1 MFLSLSMQNFRS
13 FKDETKLNFSV
24 TTPKSHM
31 PSHVSMLDNASIG
44 ALRSVGFYGAN
55 ASGKSNALM
64 ALTAIQYLVCS
75 SGDLRDGKNIPC
87 YEPYRLCSD
96 TIDAP
101 IKFGVE
107 FIIDGTRYV
116 YNISFKKNEILNESL
131 DYYPSRVKANL
142 FTRKEGDSWQDI
154 KFGNLYKGGTRKI
167 AFFANNTYLSKAGN
181 NASSPQIIRDVYN
194 FFNDNIEFI
203 RVGQWIGW
211 NKYIDDLD
219 MIEKA
224 SKIISC
230 IDIGISKI
238 IKVDADRELNLSQE
252 IPDEIKDMIIS
263 ENSFSFAH
271 LSENGNEEIFK
282 KSEESEGTGR
292 FFDMIPMLV
301 EAFRKQCVIVFDELD
316 NNIHPHMADVIVR
329 LFNDGEVNKY
339 NSQLIFT
346 THNMQLMSPEKMR
359 RDQLFFFEKRQGKS
373 IGYSLNDFDKT
384 RVKSTTPFGVWY
396 DQGRFGG
403 VPKIN
408 YPEIVTLLSGEK
420 FIEQS
425 TFDDLFGEYNDDEVK
440 SDE

>member
-1 MFLSLSMQNFRS
+1 
-13 FKDETKLNFSV
+13 
-24 TTPKSHM
+24 
-31 PSHVSMLDNASIG
+31 
-44 ALRSVGFYGAN
+44 
-55 ASGKSNALM
+55 
-64 ALTAIQYLVCS
+64 
-75 SGDLRDGKNIPC
+75 
-87 YEPYRLCSD
+87 
-96 TIDAP
+96 
-101 IKFGVE
+101 
-107 FIIDGTRYV
+107 
-116 YNISFKKNEILNESL
+116 
-131 DYYPSRVKANL
+131 
-142 FTRKEGDSWQDI
+142 
-154 KFGNLYKGGTRKI
+154 
-167 AFFANNTYLSKAGN
+167 
-181 NASSPQIIRDVYN
+181 
-194 FFNDNIEFI
+194 
-203 RVGQWIGW
+203 
-211 NKYIDDLD
+211 
-219 MIEKA
+219 
-224 SKIISC
+224 
-230 IDIGISKI
+230 
-238 IKVDADRELNLSQE
+238 
-252 IPDEIKDMIIS
+252 
-263 ENSFSFAH
+263 
-271 LSENGNEEIFK
+271 
-282 KSEESEGTGR
+282 
-292 FFDMIPMLV
+292 MIPMLV